1 MSTAIWQPDELVLLS
16 ESLHA
21 LPSAQLR
28 GQSAIHMLVAGA
40 SCIPCIFTGIH
51 VRMRFLF
58 PFVALFCLPASA
70 QHFRDLSFEHHAVGT
85 PPSSWAWS
93 FSDGLAPAITS
104 ELAMEG
110 RKALHLQGAFTP
122 YGAGYVVQ
130 GDTGRYPALQALRIS
145 AKVRVLKGARG
156 VELFA
161 YTTSADGNTLNYQM
175 RQAEESATG
184 DWQELT
190 LTCWVDRKVSILR
203 IGLQFKSEVDL
214 LVDGFKVEA
223 MPRSDAPVAP
233 ELAQYAEEFFALIEE
248 HSLYRSSLDMPAL
261 RDDLQQLLAG
271 GTTVADLQTVA
282 NFFLK
287 SVDKHSFYWSKAEV
301 DAWRGADTDD
311 EEDPNGEEAFDF
323 PITTGHLIGEDVAY
337 LNMPQFNSGNEAWDT
352 YFADTL
358 QGLIRTL
365 DRPGLKGWV
374 LDLRVNHGGN
384 CWPMLA
390 GIGPV
395 LGNGVCGYFGLDD
408 DRFYWSYMD
417 GGSLTDDT
425 VQCSV
430 SRSPYVLLAAD
441 PRVAVITGPGTAS
454 SGEVVAVAF
463 RGRPGARSFGTPT
476 AGYSTTNTNFDLSDG
491 AMLFL
496 ATSVYV
502 DRAKNPYG
510 DAIPPDEL
518 IPTSAEG
525 DAPLERAVQWL
536 RSQ

>member
-1 MSTAIWQPDELVLLS
+1 MHYCVLVLAMLPLVADAQHLS
-16 ESLHA
+16 NPGFELPTDTGYIRPDNWYLGEGVKARSSIRNPAEGRRSLH
-21 LPSAQLR
+21 LR
-28 GQSAIHMLVAGA
+28 GSFTSDTPGHLIQRDTSRYTSLQKLLVTAKVKIGAGA
-40 SCIPCIFTGIH
+40 S
-51 VRMRFLF
+51 
-58 PFVALFCLPASA
+58 
-70 QHFRDLSFEHHAVGT
+70 
-85 PPSSWAWS
+85 
-93 FSDGLAPAITS
+93 
-104 ELAMEG
+104 
-110 RKALHLQGAFTP
+110 
-122 YGAGYVVQ
+122 
-130 GDTGRYPALQALRIS
+130 
-145 AKVRVLKGARG
+145 G
-156 VELFA
+156 VELIA
-161 YTTSADGNTLNYQM
+161 YSSSANGGTLNF
-175 RQAEESATG
+175 QATPAVEAEAP
-184 DWQELT
+184 DQWQELA
-190 LTCWVDRKVSILR
+190 LALWVNEQVHSVRV
-203 IGLQFKSEVDL
+203 GLQLKDTVDL
-214 LVDGFKVEA
+214 LVDDFTLVVSPLA
-223 MPRSDAPVAP
+223 DAPMAP
-233 ELAQYAEEFFALIEE
+233 ELLSYADEMLDVITE
-248 HSLYRSSLDMPAL
+248 HSLHRSTLDSASLR
-261 RDDLQQLLAG
+261 RDLHRLLSG
-271 GTTVADLQTVA
+271 GRSLADFHAVA

-301 DAWRGADTDD
+301 DAWRGEDTDD
-311 EEDPNGEEAFDF
+311 QEAPNGEEVFNF
-323 PITTGHLIGEDVAY
+323 PITTGHLIGDDVAY
-337 LNMPQFNSGNEAWDT
+337 LNMPQFHSGNEAWDT

-408 DRFYWSYMD
+408 ARFYWSYMD
-417 GGSLTDDT
+417 GSSLTDDT

-430 SRSPYVLLAAD
+430 SRSPYVLLATD

-536 RSQ
+536 RGQ

>member
-1 MSTAIWQPDELVLLS
+1 MENSPGSSARSLLDAQIAVMRTELHLS
-16 ESLHA
+16 MRLCVVAFFA
-21 LPSAQLR
+21 LP
-28 GQSAIHMLVAGA
+28 LVAGA
-40 SCIPCIFTGIH
+40 QRLSDPGVEWPTDTGFIQP
-51 VRMRFLF
+51 VNWYMSEGLQARSSTEN
-58 PFVALFCLPASA
+58 PA
-70 QHFRDLSFEHHAVGT
+70 
-85 PPSSWAWS
+85 
-93 FSDGLAPAITS
+93 
-104 ELAMEG
+104 EG
-110 RKALHLQGAFTP
+110 GRSLHLKGRFTP
-122 YGAGYVVQ
+122 DVPGHLVQ
-130 GDTGRYPALQALRIS
+130 WDTSRYTSLQKLHVS
-145 AKVRVLKGARG
+145 VKVKIRTAASG
-156 VELFA
+156 VELIA
-161 YTTSADGNTLNYQM
+161 YSTAADGGTLNYQ
-175 RQAEESATG
+175 AVKALG
-184 DWQELT
+184 DEASDQWQELS
-190 LTCWVDRKVSILR
+190 LSLWVNETVRILR
-203 IGLQFKSEVDL
+203 VGLQFKDTVDL
-214 LVDGFKVEA
+214 LVDDLKVDTA
-223 MPRSDAPVAP
+223 ALGDAPVAP
-233 ELAQYAEEFFALIEE
+233 ELLRYADEMLDLITE
-248 HSLYRSSLDMPAL
+248 HSLHRSTLDSASLR
-261 RDDLQQLLAG
+261 RDLHRLLSG
-271 GTTVADLQTVA
+271 GRSLTDFHAVA

-301 DAWRGADTDD
+301 DAWSGDD
-311 EEDPNGEEAFDF
+311 NTEEEQEEGTPLFDF
-323 PITTGHLIGEDVAY
+323 PITTGHLIGKDVAY
-337 LNMPQFNSGNEAWDT
+337 LSMPQFHSGNEAWNT

-358 QGLIRTL
+358 QGLIRAL

-374 LDLRVNHGGN
+374 LDLRQNHGGN

-417 GGSLTDDT
+417 GSSLTDDT

-430 SRSPYVLLAAD
+430 SRSPYVLLATD

-454 SGEVVAVAF
+454 SGEVVTVAF

-518 IPTSAEG
+518 IPTGAEG

>member
-1 MSTAIWQPDELVLLS
+1 MDVLIRL
-16 ESLHA
+16 
-21 LPSAQLR
+21 
-28 GQSAIHMLVAGA
+28 
-40 SCIPCIFTGIH
+40 
-51 VRMRFLF
+51 LF
-58 PFVALFCLPASA
+58 PFLTLFCLPATA
-70 QHFRDLSFEHHAVGT
+70 QHFRDLSFEQHTAGT
-85 PPSSWAWS
+85 TPASWAWT
-93 FSDGLAPAITS
+93 FSEGLASSIVATPAT
-104 ELAMEG
+104 EG
-110 RKALHLQGAFTP
+110 RNALQLEGKFTQSN
-122 YGAGYVVQ
+122 AGYLVQ
-130 GDTGRYPALQALRIS
+130 NDTGGYNVLQALQIS
-145 AKVRVLKGARG
+145 AKVFVRKGARD

-161 YTTSADGNTLNYQM
+161 YSTTAEGNTLNHRM
-175 RQAEESATG
+175 AQADELGSGA
-184 DWQELT
+184 WQELSV
-190 LTCWVDRKVSILR
+190 TCWVDHKVQSLR
-203 IGLQFKSEVDL
+203 IGLQLKGEVDL

-223 MPRSDAPVAP
+223 KPRSDAPLAP
-233 ELAQYAEEFFALIEE
+233 ELAQYANEFLDLVGQ
-248 HSLYRSSLDMPAL
+248 HSLYRNALDMPAL
-261 RDDLQQLLAG
+261 RDDLYQLLAG
-271 GTTVADLQTVA
+271 GTTAADLQEVA

-301 DAWRGADTDD
+301 DAWRGTDTDD
-311 EEDPNGEEAFDF
+311 VEPPNGEEVFDF

-337 LNMPQFNSGNEAWDT
+337 LNMPQFHSGNEAWDT

-358 QGLIRTL
+358 QGLIRAL

-417 GGSLTDDT
+417 GSSLTDDT

-430 SRSPYVLLAAD
+430 SRSPYVLLATD